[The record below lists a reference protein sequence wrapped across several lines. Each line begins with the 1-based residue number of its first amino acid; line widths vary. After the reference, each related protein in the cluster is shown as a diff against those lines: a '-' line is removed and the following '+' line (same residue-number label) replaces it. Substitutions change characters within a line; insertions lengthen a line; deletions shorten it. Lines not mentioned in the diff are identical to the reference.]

1 MDVTKG
7 PDPIK
12 YNILYRII
20 RCLDCQ
26 EVPLRGDNDCISLM
40 TTMSDI
46 NDEIKVKVRLLDKK
60 GFSLEEICKELQ
72 YLYGNHLIANRRDR
86 FSRTA
91 FDYWTIH
98 LIYKLYLRSNQS
110 VLENQQMINLFKI

>member
-1 MDVTKG
+1 MEATKS

-12 YNILYRII
+12 FNTLYRII

-26 EVPLRGDNDCISLM
+26 EVPMRGDNDRISLM

-46 NDEIKVKVRLLDKK
+46 NDEIKVKVRMLDKK
-60 GFSLEEICKELQ
+60 GLSMEEICKELQ

-86 FSRTA
+86 YSRTA
-91 FDYWTIH
+91 FDY
-98 LIYKLYLRSNQS
+98 
-110 VLENQQMINLFKI
+110 